1 MLTDT
6 LFFTVPV
13 SDMDAL
19 SVVWHGN
26 YVKYMER
33 GRESFGQKFGLEY
46 MRIYDNGFVV
56 PVVDMHIRY
65 WVSARAGDRLR
76 LETSLKIHSSA
87 KLHFFYS
94 LYKESDNQLI
104 MQAETTQLFVSDN
117 SEFTAS
123 NPTFF
128 SEWKKKIMKKYFF
141 FESEPEKTED
151 NYRIDVI
158 LNDECSVYKG
168 HFPGNP
174 ISPGVC
180 NMNMIRECA
189 EKITGSRLRIKEIAH
204 CRFLSLITPQ
214 NTPKLTVSL
223 NMAEED
229 DLSYNVTAN
238 ISDKSGKIFV
248 DFKGKMTKI

>member
-1 MLTDT
+1 
-6 LFFTVPV
+6 
-13 SDMDAL
+13 MDAL

-65 WVSARAGDRLR
+65 LVSAHAGDRLR

-104 MQAETTQLFVSDN
+104 MH
-117 SEFTAS
+117 
-123 NPTFF
+123 PTFF

-151 NYRIDVI
+151 NYKIDVI

-204 CRFLSLITPQ
+204 CRFLALITPQ